1 MQKGGCSMLTV
12 YVYEQGAMI
21 SKEGEIL
28 TVNLPNGTTQ
38 NVRINNIDRIIVY
51 GNVQFT
57 TQALTLLLYDNIP
70 VSFLTLDGHYKGSL
84 VHADSANCVRRIKQ
98 YQMFHNKEKKMNVAR
113 RIVYAKLY
121 NQYVFIRNYHYHKTI
136 ENFGKYMHIMENLIK
151 RINAAATTQEL
162 MGIEGFGTK
171 SYFSMYSALFDTQ
184 WNFTKRTKRPPLDP
198 INAMMSFG
206 YTLVTIELASLL
218 ESHGLD
224 TSLGMYHSL
233 EYGRQSLA
241 LDIVEEFRA
250 VLVDRFILHLAS
262 QRIFNPEDFEYDN
275 QKGCRFKKEKL
286 KDFLVRYE
294 KLLNT
299 DLGLK
304 EPVTWRQLLW
314 RQVERMV
321 AYIDKNV
328 EYMPLLYGEVYE
340 SSSGV

>member
-1 MQKGGCSMLTV
+1 MQKGGCIMLTV
-12 YVYEQGAMI
+12 YVYEQGAKI
-21 SKEGEIL
+21 TKEGEVL
-28 TVNLPNGTTQ
+28 TVNLPDGTTQ
-38 NVRINNIDRIIVY
+38 NVRINNIDRIIIY

-57 TQALTLLLYDNIP
+57 TQALTLLLWDNIP
-70 VSFLTLDGHYKGSL
+70 VSFLTLNGEYKGSL
-84 VHADSANCVRRIKQ
+84 VTADGANCFRRIKQ
-98 YQMFHNKEKKMNVAR
+98 YEILNNKEKRLALAC

-121 NQYVFIRNYHYHKTI
+121 NGYVFIRNYHHHKTL
-136 ENFGKYMHIMENLIK
+136 ENFGKYNHIVENVIQRCK
-151 RINAAATTQEL
+151 IAATIQEL
-162 MGIEGFGTK
+162 MGYEGFGTK
-171 SYFSMYSALFDTQ
+171 SYFAMYTALFGKQ

-198 INAMMSFG
+198 VNAMMSLG
-206 YTLVTIELASLL
+206 YTLVSTEIASLL

-224 TSLGMYHSL
+224 TSLGVYHSL

-250 VLVDRFILHLAS
+250 VLVDRFVFQLLS
-262 QRIFNPEDFEYDN
+262 QKIFKPDDFEYDE
-275 QKGCRFKKEKL
+275 QKGCRFKKEAL
-286 KDFLVRYE
+286 KEYLVRYN

-321 AYIDKNV
+321 AFIDKDV

-340 SSSGV
+340 SSSGI

>member
-12 YVYEQGAMI
+12 YVYEQGAKI
-21 SKEGEIL
+21 SKDGEIL
-28 TVNLPNGTTQ
+28 TVTLPNGTTQ
-38 NVRINNIDRIIVY
+38 NVRVNNVDRIIIY

-57 TQALTLLLYDNIP
+57 TQAMTLLLYDNIP
-70 VSFLTLDGHYKGSL
+70 VSFLTLSGEYKGSL
-84 VHADSANCVRRIKQ
+84 VTATGANCFRRIKQ
-98 YQMFHNKEKKMNVAR
+98 YQMLHNKEKRMNVAR

-121 NQYVFIRNYHYHKTI
+121 NQYVFIRNYHHHKTI
-136 ENFGKYMHIMENLIK
+136 ENFGRYMQIFENVLK
-151 RINAAATTQEL
+151 RCNAATTIQEL
-162 MGIEGFGTK
+162 MGLEGFGTK
-171 SYFSMYSALFDTQ
+171 SYFGMFSSLFDTQ

-198 INAMMSFG
+198 INAMMSLG
-206 YTLVTIELASLL
+206 YTLVSVELASLL

-224 TSLGMYHSL
+224 ASLGVYHSL

-250 VLVDRFILHLAS
+250 VLVDRLVLQLVS
-262 QRIFNPEDFEYDN
+262 QRIFKPDDFEYDKE
-275 QKGCRFKKEKL
+275 KGCRFKKDKL

-321 AYIDKNV
+321 AFIDKNV
-328 EYMPLLYGEVYE
+328 EYIPLLYGEVYE
-340 SSSGV
+340 SGSGI